1 MELTEIKDNDCLIIS
16 DFEKC
21 PEFFEIM
28 DISDPSLKE
37 IFFSDYKSNTYKSL
51 YSGVNRFK
59 GTDFSSLLRILLRHE
74 AWFVISVNDFKID
87 VGYEYYLHIYTDRNL
102 FDKKWTMP
110 NEVRLELF

>member
-37 IFFSDYKSNTYKSL
+37 IFFSDYNMSFIVIVFIGSGIKSNQYFHITTSFTAFIIAQK
-51 YSGVNRFK
+51 
-59 GTDFSSLLRILLRHE
+59 LLT
-74 AWFVISVNDFKID
+74 WNNNCVIIA
-87 VGYEYYLHIYTDRNL
+87 LT
-102 FDKKWTMP
+102 
-110 NEVRLELF
+110 